1 MGGVNQFALDR
12 CRFPQLR
19 LSEMKFVLILSTVA
33 WLGAAS
39 TFARNVNVQ
48 DAKMREFIRLLDED
62 GNGAVTL
69 QEVKDKAN
77 QFDLM
82 LGSQMGLPGMGFS
95 YMAGIAVQG
104 LDHNMDGSF
113 SLADFGF
120 LEQILRQGFN
130 MALQLLDKD
139 YDNSISQDEIVSFI
153 DILPPSQFP
162 MHVDPGTAALDTNMD
177 LQISYEEAKNGF
189 EEAAPLL
196 IGALDRNDDGEVSQ
210 GEIAGGVRALVQQII
225 RVVDQDGDD
234 KISPEE
240 LRNAANPDTL
250 SNALMK
256 FYDDN
261 ADGELRFEDLKSLES
276 RYKEDPMSGVRH
288 MASALSDAIK
298 TGGNVE

>member
-1 MGGVNQFALDR
+1 
-12 CRFPQLR
+12 
-19 LSEMKFVLILSTVA
+19 MKFVLILTTVA
-33 WLGAAS
+33 WLCATS

-77 QFDLM
+77 QFDIM
-82 LGSQMGLPGMGFS
+82 LGSQVGLPGVGFS
-95 YMAGIAVQG
+95 YMAGMAVQG
-104 LDHNMDGSF
+104 LDQQQGNMDGSL
-113 SLADFGF
+113 SLEDFGF
-120 LEQILRQGFN
+120 LDPILVQGFS

-139 YDNSISQDEIVSFI
+139 YDNSISQDEIVSII

-210 GEIAGGVRALVQQII
+210 GEVTGGVRALILQII
-225 RVVDQDGDD
+225 RIVDQNGDD